1 MFFERLV
8 RSFDGVFEIFWIG
21 ILGAKA
27 LAAYSLGYLFILFL
41 RSFGMGIRIAGQS
54 LVAHAVGSKDFEK
67 ASIVSAQMIIL
78 LFAYSVTLS
87 LVGFFFTPFI
97 ISIMN
102 LDTQVTG
109 FALDYMKSG
118 FISLIAIEAMFV
130 FGSVFRGTGEPGI
143 LVVSMI
149 VGTIVSVIA
158 MPLFMF
164 GFGSFEGIGI
174 AGSFFGLG
182 LGRLVG
188 FLIMLFYLLKGWSQ
202 VFFKLRFFRPNLGII
217 SSILSIAW
225 PATVQN
231 LLERGSYLL
240 LLRIL
245 TPFGADALAAWGV
258 GNRVTMIARLPCF
271 GLQGSTRTL
280 VGQNLGAS
288 KPNRAVRTVQY
299 TLTIL
304 VGIMGFLSVAQF
316 LFSRDISIFFGLVG
330 SSTSVASFALRV
342 FSFGLIMESI
352 RRVMAGAFQGA
363 GNSKPPMLTQ
373 IIISWI
379 LMLPTAFY
387 LSNSAG
393 LREEGVWFAMLL
405 AQCTGG
411 CILFLW
417 FFSWMKTKTSVN
429 LGSENV

>member
-1 MFFERLV
+1 MTKTET
-8 RSFDGVFEIFWIG
+8 E
-21 ILGAKA
+21 
-27 LAAYSLGYLFILFL
+27 
-41 RSFGMGIRIAGQS
+41 S
-54 LVAHAVGSKDFEK
+54 LVTIALET
-67 ASIVSAQMIIL
+67 IVESVAKGDR
-78 LFAYSVTLS
+78 VTL
-87 LVGFFFTPFI
+87 V
-97 ISIMN
+97 
-102 LDTQVTG
+102 
-109 FALDYMKSG
+109 
-118 FISLIAIEAMFV
+118 
-130 FGSVFRGTGEPGI
+130 
-143 LVVSMI
+143 
-149 VGTIVSVIA
+149 
-158 MPLFMF
+158 

-174 AGSFFGLG
+174 AGSFFGIG
-182 LGRLVG
+182 LGRSVG

-202 VFFKLRFFRPNLGII
+202 VFLKLRFFLPNLEII
-217 SSILSIAW
+217 SSLLSIAW

-288 KPNRAVRTVQY
+288 KPNRAISTVQY

-316 LFSRDISIFFGLVG
+316 FFSRDISIFFGLVG
-330 SSTSVASFALRV
+330 SSTPIASFALRV

-373 IIISWI
+373 IIVSWI

-387 LSNSAG
+387 LSNTAG

-405 AQCTGG
+405 AQFTGG

-417 FFSWMKTKTSVN
+417 FFSWIKTKTSVN
-429 LGSENV
+429 LGEKNV

>member
-1 MFFERLV
+1 M
-8 RSFDGVFEIFWIG
+8 
-21 ILGAKA
+21 
-27 LAAYSLGYLFILFL
+27 
-41 RSFGMGIRIAGQS
+41 
-54 LVAHAVGSKDFEK
+54 
-67 ASIVSAQMIIL
+67 
-78 LFAYSVTLS
+78 
-87 LVGFFFTPFI
+87 
-97 ISIMN
+97 
-102 LDTQVTG
+102 
-109 FALDYMKSG
+109 
-118 FISLIAIEAMFV
+118 IAIEAMFV

-202 VFFKLRFFRPNLGII
+202 VFFKIRFFRPNLGII

-417 FFSWMKTKTSVN
+417 FFSWMKTKISSN
-429 LGSENV
+429 LGSKNI

>member
-21 ILGAKA
+21 VLGPNA

-41 RSFGMGIRIAGQS
+41 RSLGMGIRIAGQS

-67 ASIVSAQMIIL
+67 ASIVSAQMMIL
-78 LFAYSVTLS
+78 LFAYSISLS
-87 LVGFFFTPFI
+87 LLGFFLTPLI

-102 LDTQVTG
+102 LDAKVTG
-109 FALDYMKSG
+109 FALAYMQSG
-118 FISLIAIEAMFV
+118 FISLMAIEAMFV

-143 LVVSMI
+143 LVISM
-149 VGTIVSVIA
+149 VAGTIVSLIA
-158 MPLFMF
+158 MPLLMF

-174 AGSFFGLG
+174 AGSFFGIG

-188 FLIMLFYLLKGWSQ
+188 FTIMLFYLLKGWSQ
-202 VFFKLRFFRPNLGII
+202 VFLKLKFFCPNKEII
-217 SSILSIAW
+217 SNLLSIAW

-258 GNRVTMIARLPCF
+258 GNRVTMLARLPCF

-288 KPNRAVRTVQY
+288 KPNRALITVQY
-299 TLTIL
+299 TLVIL
-304 VGIMGFLSVAQF
+304 IGVMVFLSVAQF
-316 LFSRDISIFFGLVG
+316 LFSKEISIFFGLIG
-330 SSTSVASFALRV
+330 SSTPIASFALRV

-363 GNSKPPMLTQ
+363 GNSKPPMFTQ
-373 IIISWI
+373 IVVSWI
-379 LMLPTAFY
+379 LMLPAAFY
-387 LSNSAG
+387 LSNFVG
-393 LREEGVWFAMLL
+393 LREEGVWFAMLI
-405 AQCTGG
+405 AQFAGG
-411 CILFLW
+411 AILFLW
-417 FFSWMKTKTSVN
+417 FFSWMKTKIR
-429 LGSENV
+429 LDIRR